1 VYKDELI
8 LIHQL
13 LIYLMRFLTD
23 IGASDSYFEGYKG
36 LRISP
41 HHIHRTKGE
50 HKYAILLLAKGIS
63 EILSDKELA
72 PINLSA
78 GLEALAERCEEDVSR
93 QKGY

>member
-1 VYKDELI
+1 MPKIFRVKLCYPDPKK
-8 LIHQL
+8 
-13 LIYLMRFLTD
+13 RFNAIWKALTQ
-23 IGASDSYFEGYKG
+23 G

-50 HKYAILLLAKGIS
+50 HKYAILLLARGIS

-78 GLEALAERCEEDVSR
+78 GLKALAERCEEDASR